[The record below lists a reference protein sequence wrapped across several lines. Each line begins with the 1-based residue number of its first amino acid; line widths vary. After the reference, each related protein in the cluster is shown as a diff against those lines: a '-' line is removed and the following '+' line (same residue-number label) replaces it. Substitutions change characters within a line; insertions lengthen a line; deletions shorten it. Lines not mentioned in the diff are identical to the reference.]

1 MQNAK
6 KAPNIGAF
14 CAIFCTLNLVIFN
27 YHYFGIAR
35 YEVQSK
41 SHYHV

>member
-14 CAIFCTLNLVIFN
+14 LCNICTLNLVIFN

-41 SHYHV
+41 SRYQV